1 MKLNVCQHLI
11 LSSGGELSRRP
22 SDWTRPPQPGLLC
35 SVHGTLRLVRYVG
48 GRVNHH
54 YFLICMQGKS

>member
-11 LSSGGELSRRP
+11 LSTAGELSTPQAIGR
-22 SDWTRPPQPGLLC
+22 DPPQLCLLC
-35 SVHGTLRLVRYVG
+35 SVRGTLRLVRYVG